1 MRLKQGVKVTGIKP
15 ETLIGMM
22 VAQAVCVELGYEFV
36 VTSVREGQHSA
47 KSKHYEGMAFDMRTK
62 HMPPDQ
68 IPSVRA
74 LIAGRLGAD
83 YDVVIEPTHIHV
95 EADEKG

>member
-15 ETLIGMM
+15 ETLVGMM
-22 VAQAVCVELGYEFV
+22 VARAVCEELGYEFV

-47 KSKHYEGMAFDMRTK
+47 KSKHYEGLAFDMRTK
-62 HMPPDQ
+62 HMPADQ

-74 LIAGRLGAD
+74 LIAGRLGVD
-83 YDVVIEPTHIHV
+83 YDVVIEPTHIHCEYHV
-95 EADEKG
+95 KG